1 MNTLF
6 VLNCPLGD
14 CINFSCFLK
23 DYHESFMDEVLYIRA
38 TPSMLDELF
47 KNNHIVNL
55 FRDDIHYDKIYEY
68 RLGEFDSGSSGMDKR
83 RRIKREEITLQDTP
97 YIYFDKVYHLPLVH
111 RNRIP
116 CIELDEYQKS
126 KIESDKPLCLIN
138 AVAQYFLFD
147 ARYLG
152 FSRFQRI
159 VDDFYHRVNFFSI
172 GNLTYGLLQTN
183 KLNHVYAD
191 LVNQTSIYELL
202 HYIYNA
208 DIILTSES
216 GIWHAANIRRGK
228 PLYVIVPAGAR
239 QTHRMNRYDTPDVNV
254 YWLENKD
261 KEAFSNLCYNGDEKG
276 CLIEPLFSEVNDY
289 RICRDDS
296 CRFPVVKNN
305 ELISRCLSHVAIE
318 DVEAAL
324 NDCLNKIKPSDQ
336 PQYSWHII

>member
-1 MNTLF
+1 
-6 VLNCPLGD
+6 
-14 CINFSCFLK
+14 
-23 DYHESFMDEVLYIRA
+23 MDEVLYIRA

-172 GNLTYGLLQTN
+172 
-183 KLNHVYAD
+183 
-191 LVNQTSIYELL
+191 
-202 HYIYNA
+202 
-208 DIILTSES
+208 
-216 GIWHAANIRRGK
+216 
-228 PLYVIVPAGAR
+228 VPSS
-239 QTHRMNRYDTPDVNV
+239 V
-254 YWLENKD
+254 
-261 KEAFSNLCYNGDEKG
+261 FSL
-276 CLIEPLFSEVNDY
+276 
-289 RICRDDS
+289 
-296 CRFPVVKNN
+296 
-305 ELISRCLSHVAIE
+305 
-318 DVEAAL
+318 
-324 NDCLNKIKPSDQ
+324 
-336 PQYSWHII
+336 